1 MAGVDHFRMRL
12 TPEEREA
19 LQAKRDEFLTS
30 LTPEQK
36 TAIKEK
42 LAEAGITKEFIE
54 SERRRLRELKAE
66 FQRIRA
72 EAEAHPTERRR
83 LLKQLNDAIRDTS
96 ETQIRVFRANMEAVQ
111 AALKAR
117 AKAPPAPAPFLSP
130 AEYTVTMKTLIDL
143 LAAANDWRKPFAP
156 EELKE
161 MWDEFQT
168 HMQSEEGEEE

>member
-72 EAEAHPTERRR
+72 EAETHPTERRR

-130 AEYTVTMKTLIDL
+130 AEYSLIDL
-143 LAAANDWRKPFAP
+143 LAAAHDWRKPFPP

-161 MWDEFQT
+161 MWAEFQA
-168 HMQSEEGEEE
+168 HMQFEEGEEE